1 MDHFMTEF
9 VRDLFLLN
17 VQSKSVVYIRVLRML
32 CLRNYSFRDRMNRS
46 IKVFVDRVR
55 NTNELSTRY
64 L

>member
-1 MDHFMTEF
+1 MTEF